1 MKKKTN
7 AFKNKGNKDVTAIVK
22 RVPPRRIVEYYYFP
36 EGDVSARDIMNAVG
50 DAFADK
56 ADIWPDINLCA
67 VELEADSL
75 IFQDA
80 KECFID
86 PADQAW
92 FEKQGIT
99 RQYQASW
106 HSADD
111 QAAVQILK
119 NVLETC
125 GGRICS
131 DTDDFEP
138 SYGAEEVGRLAQE
151 AGENRQE

>member
-7 AFKNKGNKDVTAIVK
+7 AFKNNGQKTATSVVK
-22 RVPPRRIVEYYYFP
+22 KVPPRRIVEYYYFP
-36 EGDVSARDIMNAVG
+36 EGDVSARNILQAVG
-50 DAFADK
+50 ADFAEK
-56 ADIWPDINLCA
+56 ADIWPELNLCA
-67 VELEADSL
+67 VELGADSL

-80 KECFID
+80 QECFID

-92 FEKQGIT
+92 FEEKGII
-99 RQYQASW
+99 RKYQVSW

-111 QAAVQILK
+111 QEAIQILK
-119 NVLETC
+119 SILETC

-138 SYGAEEVGRLAQE
+138 SYGVGEVEKLASMPQ
-151 AGENRQE
+151 